1 MSYFAIL
8 PLFLV
13 FLSGCAALDNTKR
26 QDTAAL
32 HMEIGV
38 SYLQK
43 ENYPMALKEL
53 LVAEDLAPTNA
64 TVQSNLGLVYFL
76 RERYDLSEKH
86 YLKSIS
92 LKKDFTESKNNLARV
107 YIEIDQLQKAEP
119 LLKEAL
125 KDLTFTEYPLVNIN
139 YGVLEFKKK
148 NYNASKVFIK
158 KGLSIDRENCQ
169 GHLYL
174 GRDYLD
180 SGETSLAADQLEKA
194 ISFCQTAG
202 TDEAHYYAALAHYR
216 NGQRDRAIV
225 RFEELIQ
232 LYPAGKNVEKS
243 KKMLELIKKGNL

>member
-13 FLSGCAALDNTKR
+13 FISGCANPNTIKR

-32 HMEIGV
+32 HMDIGV
-38 SYLQK
+38 SHLQK

-53 LVAEDLAPTNA
+53 LIAEDLAPNNPA
-64 TVQSNLGLVYFL
+64 VQSNLGLVYFL

-92 LKKDFTESKNNLARV
+92 LKNDFTEAKNNLARV
-107 YIEIDQLQKAEP
+107 YIERDQLQKAEP
-119 LLKEAL
+119 LLQDAI
-125 KDLTFTEYPLVNIN
+125 KDLTFPDYPLVNIN
-139 YGVLEFKKK
+139 FGVLEFKRK
-148 NYNASKVFIK
+148 NYNASKNYLK
-158 KGLSIDRENCQ
+158 KALTIDRENCQ

-174 GRDYLD
+174 GRNYLD
-180 SGETSLAADQLEKA
+180 SGEVSLAADQLEKSIA
-194 ISFCQTAG
+194 FCQPAG
-202 TDEAHYYAALAHYR
+202 YDDAYYYAALAHFR

-225 RFEELIQ
+225 RFEELVQIF
-232 LYPAGKNVEKS
+232 PTGKNVEKS

>member
-8 PLFLV
+8 PLFFV
-13 FLSGCAALDNTKR
+13 FISGCATLDNTKR

-32 HMEIGV
+32 HMDIGV

-53 LVAEDLAPTNA
+53 LIAEDLAPNNSA
-64 TVQSNLGLVYFL
+64 VQSNLGLVYFL

-86 YLKSIS
+86 YLRSIA
-92 LKKDFTESKNNLARV
+92 LKKDFTEAKNNLARV
-107 YIEIDQLQKAEP
+107 YIERDQLQKAEP
-119 LLKEAL
+119 LLQDAI
-125 KDLTFTEYPLVNIN
+125 KDLTFSDYPLVNIN
-139 YGVLEFKKK
+139 FGVLEFKRK
-148 NYNASKVFIK
+148 NYNVSKMYLK
-158 KGLSIDRENCQ
+158 RALSIDRENCQ

-174 GRDYLD
+174 GRNYLD
-180 SGETSLAADQLEKA
+180 SGDISIAADQLEKA
-194 ISFCQTAG
+194 ISFCQPLG
-202 TDEAHYYAALAHYR
+202 NDDAHYYAALAHFR

-232 LYPAGKNVEKS
+232 LFPTGKNVEKS